1 MAENKASIEVEFTKV
16 EEFKKDGATI
26 LNIVDEMTG
35 KVKVLEETATPAE
48 SVIGAVGEAIG
59 GVGGAAENASGSIS
73 GTEEALSSLAEN
85 AGISGETARQNTE
98 LAAAAMILQWA
109 AVARAI
115 NDTIVALIAL
125 SNETAEYGD
134 GVQKGAQKI
143 DFSTDAYQRWD
154 YVLQKNGS
162 SMKQAQGAIT
172 KLTENTAKGSD
183 KTAAALEELG
193 IGLEEAQEM
202 SGAELFESV
211 VSALQDVP
219 DAGERA
225 ALASDLM
232 GGSYKQLGTLLSS
245 TAEET
250 DNLKQRAEELGLV
263 MSESGIEAAGRY
275 QSNIEDLN
283 STLDGI
289 SRTIGEQLIPVIEP
303 AQEAL
308 QNLLTSVDW
317 AGLGSAL
324 ASALG
329 PAVQFLN
336 DFIIPI
342 ASVALSGVV
351 ATLKLLFD
359 ILNGIGTAG
368 GGLLGGMTGKTE
380 VDTLLGEGLSVDELE
395 EKVAAA
401 KKAFEDAQT
410 AVQEGAEDEHADMIS
425 LINQM
430 NAREQELQIATEA
443 YRRAKEAL
451 EGGGE
456 GGEGEGG
463 ETPSTEET
471 AAEIQATVAETEA
484 ATTGMLE
491 NVTNT
496 AGEINAQYQQGVDEA
511 SQAAVEAIENTHE
524 VMDTNMAQLGTNAY
538 IWGVDMMTNLAN
550 GIVDGS
556 NQLVLPAVNQLA
568 SEIEARLGFSEPD
581 KGPLSDFHTFAPDM
595 MALFAQGIRD
605 GRGLIAAAIGQSF
618 DLGPMIAAQNA
629 GQTLNY
635 GGVSVQI
642 YGAPGQ
648 SVDELYDVFSYR
660 LARDVADR
668 EAVFS
673 T

>member
-85 AGISGETARQNTE
+85 AGTSGETASQNTE

-115 NDTIVALIAL
+115 NDTIAALIAL
-125 SNETAEYGD
+125 ANETAEYGD

-202 SGAELFESV
+202 SGEELFESV

-219 DAGERA
+219 DASERA

-289 SRTIGEQLIPVIEP
+289 SRTIGEQLIPDIEP

-351 ATLKLLFD
+351 ATLKLLLE
-359 ILNGIGTAG
+359 IL
-368 GGLLGGMTGKTE
+368 GGLGSFAMGPVEYIKELMNPGGELGDGHTLAEYATNVEEATAAYAQAQENFDALSEAGA
-380 VDTLLGEGLSVDELE
+380 DTT
-395 EKVAAA
+395 AAA
-401 KKAFEDAQT
+401 IELNQKTT
-410 AVQEGAEDEHADMIS
+410 ALRAATAEYE
-425 LINQM
+425 
-430 NAREQELQIATEA
+430 
-443 YRRAKEAL
+443 RAKKAL

-463 ETPSTEET
+463 ETPSAEET
-471 AAEIQATVAETEA
+471 ASEIQATVAETEA

-511 SQAAVEAIENTHE
+511 SQAAVEAIENTHTTL
-524 VMDTNMAQLGTNAY
+524 DTNMAQLGTNCY

-568 SEIEARLGFSEPD
+568 QEIKDRLGFSEPD

-605 GRGLIAAAIGQSF
+605 GRDLIAAAIGQSF

-642 YGAPGQ
+642 YGALGQ